1 MAAAAAAAD
10 ATDAAAAAAEQ
21 EKRTSKIPSTRATL
35 EVRKALRAQSAL
47 THATCLMRHGDMDM
61 ADIWTWL
68 MGCWSQDHAG
78 LRFTIIQ

>member
-10 ATDAAAAAAEQ
+10 ATDAAAAAAAEQ

-47 THATCLMRHGDMDM
+47 THATCRSCDM
-61 ADIWTWL
+61 ATWTWRTSGHGAVGSWGVGHKI
-68 MGCWSQDHAG
+68 MQV
-78 LRFTIIQ
+78 